1 MQKHPKHTRGALPLT
16 LAVLIAALLF
26 TGIVAAEDTTEIA
39 PVVKLT
45 FASVPENA
53 LAGAEINV
61 TVSAT
66 PDSST
71 KTALKS
77 LTQNVD
83 NVAYQ
88 VTLTPKGFTAADIT
102 GLTIRLP
109 AAPGWSGAHKNISA
123 AVITGGKAELVPVT
137 LIGINEK
144 EQILF
149 EAELKA
155 LPDTVVLVSTATAA
169 ATPAAT
175 TVPVATAATTTTQTT
190 TAPEATQTPV
200 PAAALITLFAA
211 AGFSIFR
218 RNTP

>member
-1 MQKHPKHTRGALPLT
+1 MQKHHRYSRGAVPLT
-16 LAVLIAALLF
+16 LAVLLLALLF
-26 TGIVAAEDTTEIA
+26 TGVAAAENTTEIS

-53 LAGAEINV
+53 LAGSEINV
-61 TVSAT
+61 TVSAA

-77 LTQNVD
+77 LTENVD
-83 NVAYQ
+83 NAAYQ

-102 GLTIRLP
+102 GLTVRLP
-109 AAPGWSGAHKNISA
+109 VSSGWTGAHKNISA

-149 EAELKA
+149 EAELKT
-155 LPDTVVLVSTATAA
+155 LPDTVLLVSTATAA

-175 TVPVATAATTTTQTT
+175 TVPVTTATATAAQTT

-211 AGFSIFR
+211 AGLTLR
-218 RNTP
+218 RRV

>member
-1 MQKHPKHTRGALPLT
+1 MQKHPKHMRGTLSLT
-16 LAVLIAALLF
+16 LTILLLALLF
-26 TGIVAAEDTTEIA
+26 TGVAAAENTTEIA

-53 LAGAEINV
+53 IAGAEINV
-61 TVSAT
+61 TVAAT

-77 LTQNVD
+77 LTENVD
-83 NVAYQ
+83 NAAYQ

-102 GLTIRLP
+102 GLTVRLP
-109 AAPGWSGAHKNISA
+109 VSSNWTGAHKNISA

-149 EAELKA
+149 EAELKS
-155 LPDTVVLVSTATAA
+155 LPDTVVLVSTTTAA
-169 ATPAAT
+169 APPAAT
-175 TVPVATAATTTTQTT
+175 TVPVTTAATTAAQTT
-190 TAPEATQTPV
+190 SAPEATQTPV

-211 AGFSIFR
+211 AGLTLR
-218 RNTP
+218 RRV